1 MKNYIQPGKT
11 LTVTAP
17 AGGCTSGKAYKVGGI
32 IGVAS
37 TTVAE
42 GESVE
47 LQVEGVF
54 SLDKV
59 SAQAWTEGAP
69 IYFNAS
75 TGLVTNASAAG
86 LFLVGVATAVA
97 ANPSSVG
104 NVRLNG
110 TLGIAA
116 QAA

>member
-1 MKNYIQPGKT
+1 MQNYIQPGKI

-37 TTVAE
+37 TTVAA

-54 SLDKV
+54 RLEKV
-59 SAQAWTEGAP
+59 SAQAWAVGDP
-69 IYFNAS
+69 IYFNATS
-75 TGLVTNASAAG
+75 GLVTNASAAG
-86 LFLVGVATAVA
+86 VVLVGIATAA
-97 ANPSSVG
+97 AVNPSSVG

>member
-1 MKNYIQPGKT
+1 MQNYIQPGKT

-32 IGVAS
+32 IGVAA
-37 TTVAE
+37 TTVAA
-42 GESVE
+42 GEQAE

-54 SLDKV
+54 ELEKV

-69 IYFNAS
+69 IYFNTAN
-75 TGLVTNASAAG
+75 GLVTSVSAAG

-97 ANPSSVG
+97 ANPSAVG
-104 NVRLNG
+104 TVRLNG
-110 TLGIAA
+110 ALGIAA

>member
-1 MKNYIQPGKT
+1 MQNYIQPGKI

-37 TTVAE
+37 TTVAA
-42 GESVE
+42 GEPVE
-47 LQVEGVF
+47 LQVENVF
-54 SLDKV
+54 ELDKV
-59 SAQAWTEGAP
+59 SAQAWAVGDP
-69 IYFNAS
+69 IYFNATS
-75 TGLVTNASAAG
+75 GLVTNATAAG
-86 LFLVGVATAVA
+86 VFLVGVATASA
-97 ANPSSVG
+97 ANPSGVG
-104 NVRLNG
+104 TVRLNG

>member
-1 MKNYIQPGKT
+1 MQNYIQPGKI

-42 GESVE
+42 GETVE

-54 SLDKV
+54 KLDKI
-59 SAQAWTEGAP
+59 SAQAWSVGDS
-69 IYFNAS
+69 IYFNTS
-75 TGLVTNASAAG
+75 NGLVTNVTAAG
-86 LFLVGVATAVA
+86 VFLVGVATASA
-97 ANPSSVG
+97 TNPSSVG
-104 NVRLNG
+104 TVRLNG